1 MFSSNISARLSF
13 LHFKA
18 PHLAEY
24 IRRLCVW
31 WNRPASECQWLAEC
45 LYRMK
50 SFRELI
56 LLSILVGLPT
66 ERRILAARAMPIF
79 DASRLRKLAL
89 HDWDFA
95 EDAYDLL
102 GMLSPT
108 LEELVLENIRT
119 ENIEMENIEMET
131 PPTTHFE
138 GYAENIIECRRLQ
151 YLELQWLRDTHS
163 WNMPPWIPV
172 SSSEFALIMKIT
184 LFGSYGRFPG
194 LFTWIKDCI
203 DRLPFP
209 NLIKV
214 FSICIQKSFSTRTGV
229 DGFLPETSDYEM
241 LSRFLQPLWK
251 DGVLENFAL
260 TIIIDGDHDV
270 APDSARESVKL
281 DTAFA
286 GLLPANVSDVRF
298 IVRPEGW
305 RVMHCATNSLSSPK
319 ISARFWGEQGHRD
332 PPTLPVEII
341 SEIIAIV
348 ASEDSKEPLPVVYK
362 SDVEKEAFRTLA
374 AASLVSHSW
383 NAISRR
389 HIFHSVFIPF
399 NNTSARLSFLH
410 FQAPHLA
417 EYIHRLCVWW
427 DDGTPPVSE
436 WLTECFCRLKN
447 FRELILTSSLSGLL
461 TERRISAVGV
471 MPVLAASRLRTL
483 TLRHWGFAEDAYDL
497 LGMLPPTLE
506 ELVLE
511 DIHTETIEIEAP
523 PPTTHLADLRR
534 LVLIDTAHPMLSAE
548 NIIECPH
555 LKQLE
560 LYWLYNVVDSWGGA
574 GCLLPN
580 FGKTIRPSVVTI
592 TLWSNGHSFRD
603 LFTWIKDCIDRLPF
617 PNLIQVLKIHIQ
629 KFSDVRAGG
638 DPLPQILDYEMLSQA
653 LQPLCKN
660 GALTSITLDI
670 STDGN
675 HDVGTYS
682 ARESAK
688 VKAGL
693 AGLLPANISDPR
705 FIMDRTQFST
715 WTHRDGGFDMRCIIQ
730 IL

>member
-1 MFSSNISARLSF
+1 MSTI
-13 LHFKA
+13 
-18 PHLAEY
+18 
-24 IRRLCVW
+24 
-31 WNRPASECQWLAEC
+31 
-45 LYRMK
+45 
-50 SFRELI
+50 
-56 LLSILVGLPT
+56 T
-66 ERRILAARAMPIF
+66 ERR
-79 DASRLRKLAL
+79 
-89 HDWDFA
+89 
-95 EDAYDLL
+95 
-102 GMLSPT
+102 
-108 LEELVLENIRT
+108 
-119 ENIEMENIEMET
+119 
-131 PPTTHFE
+131 
-138 GYAENIIECRRLQ
+138 
-151 YLELQWLRDTHS
+151 
-163 WNMPPWIPV
+163 
-172 SSSEFALIMKIT
+172 
-184 LFGSYGRFPG
+184 
-194 LFTWIKDCI
+194 
-203 DRLPFP
+203 
-209 NLIKV
+209 
-214 FSICIQKSFSTRTGV
+214 
-229 DGFLPETSDYEM
+229 
-241 LSRFLQPLWK
+241 
-251 DGVLENFAL
+251 
-260 TIIIDGDHDV
+260 
-270 APDSARESVKL
+270 
-281 DTAFA
+281 
-286 GLLPANVSDVRF
+286 
-298 IVRPEGW
+298 
-305 RVMHCATNSLSSPK
+305 
-319 ISARFWGEQGHRD
+319 HRD

-560 LYWLYNVVDSWGGA
+560 LYWLYNVVDSWGTPPWIPDSLTELVLSSGA